1 MSKFKIGDW
10 VRGTQAFPF
19 IDKEMG
25 IVRAINGDCF
35 GVEFKKYQAVMHTLD
50 GRCKDGHGWWVG
62 ESDIE
67 LVEPVAPTLAEIK
80 EKEIDCL
87 IHTRTQRDADILFI
101 KLEPDGM
108 WSADKCWTPY
118 GNNTAYHI
126 EDGKIHAYSDINWY
140 KTNPPYSELPI
151 YEFDDIYNESELGLV
166 SKSDTKWEFVVPF
179 AQIDKSADIAR
190 TVVDKMS
197 TMGCRTFMVDKKALE
212 NIKNKE
218 NETMRNTFTFT
229 KGERTAI
236 VVDTIEHKDSKN
248 KTIFEKKTREV
259 KIPTITTT
267 AKTINGTGST
277 TCDEEDF
284 HERVGCLVAS
294 AKIIA
299 NKSEEANLMYQ
310 IAMKSWG
317 TDMSTIILEA
327 LADKAVV
334 GDFNKRYNKWKKIAT
349 EHDKE
354 LRTCKVCG
362 KLYESTEE
370 ARECEKTHRQRKVD
384 KLNKYLERKEAM
396 RIARERLEK
405 ERKEELVEEC
415 MDRIIHENNDD
426 GDASWF

>member
-197 TMGCRTFMVDKKALE
+197 TMGCRTFTVDKKALE

-248 KTIFEKKTREV
+248 KTILEKKTREV

-284 HERVGCLVAS
+284 NERTGCLVAS
-294 AKIIA
+294 ANIIA
-299 NKSEEANLMYQ
+299 SKSEEAFMMYQ
-310 IAMKSWG
+310 IAIKSWG
-317 TDMSTIILEA
+317 ESICTTILET
-327 LADKAVV
+327 LANRAVG
-334 GDFNKRYNKWKKIAT
+334 GDFNTTYKKWKKEVADY
-349 EHDKE
+349 DKE
-354 LRTCKVCG
+354 QRTCKVCHRV
-362 KLYESTEE
+362 YDTIDE
-370 ARECEKTHRQRKVD
+370 ARKCEQAHAQRKVD
-384 KLNKYLERKEAM
+384 KLNKYLERKHAM
-396 RIARERLEK
+396 RMAKERLEK
-405 ERKEELVEEC
+405 ERKEQLVKDA
-415 MDRIIHENNDD
+415 MDKLTSEDKDNK
-426 GDASWF
+426 

>member
-25 IVRAINGDCF
+25 IVRAINDDYF

-50 GRCKDGHGWWVG
+50 GRCEDGHGWWVG

-67 LVEPVAPTLAEIK
+67 LVEPVAPTFSKIK

-101 KLEPDGM
+101 RLEADGM

-151 YEFDDIYNESELGLV
+151 YEFDDIYNENELGLV
-166 SKSDTKWEFVVPF
+166 SNPDTNREFVVSF

-190 TVVDKMS
+190 TVVDKIS
-197 TMGCRTFMVDKKALE
+197 TMGCRTFTVDKKALE

-248 KTIFEKKTREV
+248 KTILEKKTREV

-267 AKTINGTGST
+267 AKTINGKGST

-284 HERVGCLVAS
+284 NERTGCLVAS

-299 NKSEEANLMYQ
+299 SKSEEANLMYQ
-310 IAMKSWG
+310 IAIKSWG
-317 TDMSTIILEA
+317 ESICTTILET
-327 LADKAVV
+327 LANRAVG
-334 GDFNKRYNKWKKIAT
+334 GDFNTTYKKWKKEVADY
-349 EHDKE
+349 DKE
-354 LRTCKVCG
+354 QRTCKVCH
-362 KLYESTEE
+362 KVYNTVNE
-370 ARECEKTHRQRKVD
+370 ARKCEQAHAQRKVD
-384 KLNKYLERKEAM
+384 KLNKYLERKHAM
-396 RIARERLEK
+396 RMAKERLEK
-405 ERKEELVEEC
+405 ERKEQLVKDA
-415 MDRIIHENNDD
+415 MDKLTSEDKDNK
-426 GDASWF
+426 

>member
-1 MSKFKIGDW
+1 MSKFKIGDK
-10 VRGTQAFPF
+10 VRGTQTIPF
-19 IDKEMG
+19 LDKEIG
-25 IVRAINGDCF
+25 IVRVINGNMF
-35 GVEFKKYQAVMHTLD
+35 GVEFKNPNEHLHTL
-50 GRCKDGHGWWVG
+50 GGKCKDGHGWWV
-62 ESDIE
+62 EKSDIE
-67 LVEPVAPTLAEIK
+67 LAEPVALTLAEIK
-80 EKEIDCL
+80 NNRLDCL
-87 IHTRTQRDADILFI
+87 IHTRTQEEANTLFRM
-101 KLEPDGM
+101 LDQEPDN
-108 WSADKCWTPY
+108 WWR
-118 GNNTAYHI
+118 YHKEKTVYRI
-126 EDGKIHAYSDINWY
+126 VSGKIASYSDINFY
-140 KTNPPYSELPI
+140 QTDSHYAKMPM
-151 YEFDDIYNESELGLV
+151 YEF
-166 SKSDTKWEFVVPF
+166 
-179 AQIDKSADIAR
+179 ADIIDE
-190 TVVDKMS
+190 VVIPKIDIDLLFDKDKYANGFIEKITETMS
-197 TMGCRTFMVDKKALE
+197 TMGCRTFMTDKKELE

-236 VVDTIEHKDSKN
+236 VVDTIEHKDRKN

-299 NKSEEANLMYQ
+299 SKSEEANLMYQ

-317 TDMSTIILEA
+317 TDMSTIILET
-327 LADKAVV
+327 LADRAIA

-370 ARECEKTHRQRKVD
+370 ARECEKAHAQRKAD
-384 KLNKYLERKEAM
+384 KLNKYRERKEAI

-415 MDRIIHENNDD
+415 MERIIHENNDD

>member
-1 MSKFKIGDW
+1 MSKFKIGDK
-10 VRGTQAFPF
+10 VRGTQASPF

-25 IVRAINGDCF
+25 IVRVIKCNAF
-35 GVEFKKYQAVMHTLD
+35 GVEFKKYHAVMHTLD
-50 GRCKDGHGWWVG
+50 GRCEDGHGWWVE

-67 LVEPVAPTLAEIK
+67 LVESVVPTLAEIK

-126 EDGKIHAYSDINWY
+126 EDGKIHAYSDISWY

-190 TVVDKMS
+190 AVVDKMS
-197 TMGCRTFMVDKKALE
+197 TMGCRTFTVDKKALE

-218 NETMRNTFTFT
+218 NEIMRNTFTFT

-236 VVDTIEHKDSKN
+236 VVDTIEHKDKKN
-248 KTIFEKKTREV
+248 NTILEKKTREV

-277 TCDEEDF
+277 TCDKEDF
-284 HERVGCLVAS
+284 NERTGCLVAS

-299 NKSEEANLMYQ
+299 NKSEETNLMYQ
-310 IAMKSWG
+310 IAIKSWG
-317 TDMSTIILEA
+317 ESICTTILET
-327 LADKAVV
+327 LANKAVV
-334 GDFNKRYNKWKKIAT
+334 GDFNTTYKKWKKEVADY
-349 EHDKE
+349 DKE
-354 LRTCKVCG
+354 QRTCKVCH
-362 KLYESTEE
+362 KVYDTIDE
-370 ARECEKTHRQRKVD
+370 ARKCEQAHAQRKVD
-384 KLNKYLERKEAM
+384 KLNKYLERKHAM
-396 RIARERLEK
+396 RMAKERLEK
-405 ERKEELVEEC
+405 ERKEQLIKDA
-415 MDRIIHENNDD
+415 MDKLTSEDKDNK
-426 GDASWF
+426 